1 MKAARRHGGFTLIEI
16 AIALTVISLVLGGIL
31 IAGNVLIERSRVAS
45 LLSKIKD
52 LGTASR
58 DFKSRYG
65 YFPGDLPNAA
75 TYIAGVSSGC
85 TYDATV
91 VGVGNGLVDT
101 ATESTCA
108 LEHLV
113 RAGLLSKIEQDQ
125 AGNYLISSGFSSSV
139 GMGQVSLW
147 FDGATNQNVIR
158 VTALPCNIA
167 LEIDR
172 KLDNDSPTP
181 FSQGSVLGTDA
192 KGNLIQTCTVGGTND
207 PLTLLVG
214 Y

>member
-1 MKAARRHGGFTLIEI
+1 VKARRLHRGFTLIEI

-65 YFPGDLPNAA
+65 YFPGDLPNAT
-75 TYIAGVSSGC
+75 TYITGISAGCSYAV
-85 TYDATV
+85 TV

-113 RAGLLSKIEQDQ
+113 RAGLLTKIEQDQ
-125 AGNYLISSGFSSSV
+125 TGNYVIRSQFGT
-139 GMGQVSLW
+139 GQVSLW
-147 FDGATNQNVIR
+147 FDNTTNQNVIR
-158 VTALPCNIA
+158 ITALPCDIA

-172 KLDNDSPTP
+172 KLDNDSTTP
-181 FSQGSVLGTDA
+181 FSQGTVLGIDTA
-192 KGNLIQTCTVGGTND
+192 GGIIQTCTVGGTND
-207 PLTLLVG
+207 PLTLLIG

>member
-1 MKAARRHGGFTLIEI
+1 MTRQHRGFTLIEI
-16 AIALTVISLVLGGIL
+16 AIALTVISLVLGGVL
-31 IAGNVLIERSRVAS
+31 IAGNAVMERSRMAS

-52 LGTASR
+52 LGVAAR

-65 YFPGDLPNAA
+65 YFPGDLPNAGTLITANGGISAGCA
-75 TYIAGVSSGC
+75 TVAGVG
-85 TYDATV
+85 D
-91 VGVGNGLVDT
+91 GLVNHSI
-101 ATESTCA
+101 ESTCA

-125 AGNYLISSGFSSSV
+125 ATGNYLIRSGF
-139 GMGQVSLW
+139 GDGRVSLW
-147 FDGATNQNVIR
+147 FAGATNENMIR
-158 VTALPCNIA
+158 ITFLPCSTA

-181 FSQGSVLGTDA
+181 FLGPGIVQGLASSGAAIEKCV
-192 KGNLIQTCTVGGTND
+192 VGGAND
-207 PLTLLVG
+207 PLTLLVR

>member
-1 MKAARRHGGFTLIEI
+1 MKAARQHRGFTLIEI

-45 LLSKIKD
+45 LLSKMKD
-52 LGTASR
+52 LGAASR

-65 YFPGDLPNAA
+65 YFPGDLPNAG
-75 TYIAGVSSGC
+75 TYITGVSGC
-85 TYDATV
+85 SYAVTI

-101 ATESTCA
+101 TTESTCA
-108 LEHLV
+108 LDHLV
-113 RAGLLSKIEQDQ
+113 HAGMLSKIEQDK
-125 AGNYLISSGFSSSV
+125 AGNYIISSGFVSSV
-139 GMGQVSLW
+139 GMGLVSLW
-147 FDGATNQNVIR
+147 FDKTTNQNVIR

-172 KLDNDSPTP
+172 KLDNDSKTP
-181 FSQGSVLGTDA
+181 FSQGSVLGIDA
-192 KGNLIQTCTVGGTND
+192 QGNLIPTCTVGGTND